1 MRLFVFFFFFKYLKM
16 SKYISDKYYQ
26 KNKDYKKNFVKN
38 IKVFLKKKKKS
49 NNMVVNITKISYRM
63 KNKKFVQYRK
73 KHYRMTKNVL
83 L

>member
-1 MRLFVFFFFFKYLKM
+1 MIMYEIICLFFFFFKYLKM
-16 SKYISDKYYQ
+16 SKYISAKYYQ

-63 KNKKFVQYRK
+63 KNKSLFSIE
-73 KHYRMTKNVL
+73 KNIIE
-83 L
+83 